1 MVNLDSHNSCVAG
14 PAPPASSSTLSKG
27 SEIKEVF
34 IVVASAGARTPAT
47 DTEACSPSHSG

>member
-1 MVNLDSHNSCVAG
+1 MVNLDSHNSCVVG